1 MRRLTFYKNVF
12 YCAQKVESVFPFQV
26 LLQPSKKQIYGG
38 FNSFKYPPK
47 VQLLCCK
54 HLWYTTCMT
63 LCEIHR
69 WIKLVYAL
77 MSAYR
82 TKPYSSRKLERTGF
96 AIGSYSPF
104 SPLGQT
110 KVLRG
115 KLGVGK
121 ESEAGRKKA
130 SNHIKKTRST
140 RRPQYHQIK
149 PTKQEPGN

>member
-1 MRRLTFYKNVF
+1 MRRLTFHKNVF
-12 YCAQKVESVFPFQV
+12 YCAQKEESVFPFQV

-54 HLWYTTCMT
+54 HLWYATCMT

-82 TKPYSSRKLERTGF
+82 TKPYSNRKLDRTGF
-96 AIGSYSPF
+96 AIGSHSPF

-115 KLGVGK
+115 KVGVGK
-121 ESEAGRKKA
+121 EGEAGRKKA
-130 SNHIKKTRST
+130 SNHIKKNREY
-140 RRPQYHQIK
+140 R
-149 PTKQEPGN
+149 